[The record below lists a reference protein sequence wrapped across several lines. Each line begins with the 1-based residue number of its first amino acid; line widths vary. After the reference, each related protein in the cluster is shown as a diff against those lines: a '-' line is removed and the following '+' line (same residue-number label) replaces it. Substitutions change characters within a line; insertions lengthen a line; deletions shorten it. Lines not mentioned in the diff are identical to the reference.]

1 MVPLLFFFL
10 PLLFQLPVMTLII
23 LTNWLA
29 YAPSTQLPGRG
40 ATGNQSTAC
49 ITLPLFIPKALP
61 FEIRDLVDRF
71 SLHDLPIKSTSTDPT
86 AFCCWAVVSK
96 HKILWSPFSL

>member
-1 MVPLLFFFL
+1 MTLGPQFCPPFAIFFFFL

-29 YAPSTQLPGRG
+29 YAPSTRLPGLG
-40 ATGNQSTAC
+40 ATWNLSTAC

-61 FEIRDLVDRF
+61 FEIRGLVDRF
-71 SLHDLPIKSTSTDPT
+71 NLHDCP
-86 AFCCWAVVSK
+86 
-96 HKILWSPFSL
+96 

>member
-1 MVPLLFFFL
+1 MTLGPQFCPPFAIFFFL

-29 YAPSTQLPGRG
+29 YAPSTRLPGLG
-40 ATGNQSTAC
+40 ATWNLSTAC

-61 FEIRDLVDRF
+61 FEIRGLVDRF
-71 SLHDLPIKSTSTDPT
+71 NLHDCP
-86 AFCCWAVVSK
+86 
-96 HKILWSPFSL
+96 